1 MQYNTCLWK
10 KSVNKNLPPKDW
22 DVQIGKSIKV
32 AIINM
37 FDMHQRVRENGNIMS
52 RNSRDENIISEM
64 KNILDGIKA
73 DELKK
78 KMSVN
83 LKTLK

>member
-1 MQYNTCLWK
+1 
-10 KSVNKNLPPKDW
+10 
-22 DVQIGKSIKV
+22 
-32 AIINM
+32 M